1 MTNVISKY
9 QTSLTILKSKLTTCM
24 QTNLKRLLV
33 IDLESDLIEVIC
45 CNSWLQTPDKSKQL
59 FPSQTTL
66 MTWSLCPMSYF
77 RSSPHH
83 DQTQFSYLG
92 LACCAW
98 DSIFISGTQFS
109 YLGPACCAW
118 DPMEMDASRAGG
130 K

>member
-9 QTSLTILKSKLTTCM
+9 QTSLTILKSKFTTCM

-33 IDLESDLIEVIC
+33 NDLESDLIEVIC
-45 CNSWLQTPDKSKQL
+45 SNSWLETPDKSEQL
-59 FPSQTTL
+59 FPPQPIPTTL

-77 RSSPHH
+77 RSSPRH
-83 DQTQFSYLG
+83 DQ
-92 LACCAW
+92 
-98 DSIFISGTQFS
+98 TQFS